1 MRLARPIEP
10 VDQSAPIPKG
20 ARAGGGSA
28 SDGSGSS
35 PGAGGGG
42 GDGGPFEGI
51 RAWVAYVSS
60 DAVRARRVCV
70 LVLAFAALGVAD
82 LVLTLSYMGGIGL
95 FEGNPLARALV
106 IGGGASTLAAFK
118 LLTIALSAVILFGLR
133 TKRSAELGAWLCV
146 IVMSVVSLEWRKY
159 SAAADEIVL
168 ALQVVDSPFCVRDNF
183 VSLKR
188 N

>member
-1 MRLARPIEP
+1 MRLQRPTEIGQET
-10 VDQSAPIPKG
+10 APAPETGDG
-20 ARAGGGSA
+20 AS
-28 SDGSGSS
+28 SS
-35 PGAGGGG
+35 PGLEGSCG
-42 GDGGPFEGI
+42 GI
-51 RAWVAYVSS
+51 RNPRGIRGWLAHVSS
-60 DAVRARRVCV
+60 DAVRARRVSV
-70 LVLAFAALGVAD
+70 LVLAFAVLGVAD

-106 IGGGASTLAAFK
+106 LGGGASTLAAFK

-146 IVMSVVSLEWRKY
+146 VVMSMVSLEWKKY
-159 SAAADEIVL
+159 STAADEIVL

-183 VSLKR
+183 VSFKR

>member
-1 MRLARPIEP
+1 MRLQRPTEFGEET
-10 VDQSAPIPKG
+10 APALETGDG
-20 ARAGGGSA
+20 AS
-28 SDGSGSS
+28 SS
-35 PGAGGGG
+35 PGLEGSRGGIVGSRSSR
-42 GDGGPFEGI
+42 GI
-51 RAWVAYVSS
+51 RGWVAHVSS
-60 DAVRARRVCV
+60 DAVRARRVSV
-70 LVLAFAALGVAD
+70 LVLAFAVLGVAD

-106 IGGGASTLAAFK
+106 LGGGASTLAAFK

-146 IVMSVVSLEWRKY
+146 VVMSVVSLEWKKY
-159 SAAADEIVL
+159 STAADEIVL

-183 VSLKR
+183 VSFKR

>member
-10 VDQSAPIPKG
+10 VDQSAPSPKG
-20 ARAGGGSA
+20 AGAGGASA
-28 SDGSGSS
+28 SDGSGTS
-35 PGAGGGG
+35 PGAGG
-42 GDGGPFEGI
+42 GGPFEGI
-51 RAWVAYVSS
+51 RAWVAHVSS